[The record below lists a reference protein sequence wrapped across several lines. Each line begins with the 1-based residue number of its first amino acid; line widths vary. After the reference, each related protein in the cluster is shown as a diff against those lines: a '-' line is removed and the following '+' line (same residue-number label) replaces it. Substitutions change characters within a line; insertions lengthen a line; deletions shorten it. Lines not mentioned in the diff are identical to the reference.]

1 MNKFFRLLL
10 TLIIV
15 SGLFYIMAI
24 ISYAAPLDYMVED
37 IYVEDAFFMDEFKPD
52 VYYYEV
58 YLASYSLNLIIEP
71 RLTNERFE
79 FIIEGDD
86 TINAEGDSGN
96 LVSVTV
102 SDPLGEF
109 DTVTYELYIYVGLNA
124 IDNVKWTGLTYLDV
138 DNGIFAP
145 QFSRY
150 RITYYAI
157 LENNIDSFDAA
168 SVTWQ
173 TINPDAV
180 VEVTCRDELNPDGTL
195 PEGTRTEYS
204 LKVTEATGATK
215 TYYLNLYR
223 KAHITSPIKDT
234 AVISTIRIN
243 GGAVPV
249 TGISRHRYYYELS
262 VPKSIK
268 NLDIQA
274 YPSDKSDMVQVFGP
288 TAMAEDAPVLIN
300 LLVTSPSEDTFSI
313 YTLRLEYDSFFYSE
327 RYTSFQLLMYLILA
341 GILGL
346 LAGFFMKDFILRII
360 RRVKN
365 KKDTT
370 DEDNC
375 NEANDVNEEIDHT
388 EERDENG
395 IERENI
401 PIT

>member
-1 MNKFFRLLL
+1 MNKFFRVLL
-10 TLIIV
+10 TLIIM
-15 SGLFYIMAI
+15 SGLFYNTAI

-58 YLASYSLNLIIEP
+58 YLASYSLNLTIEP

-86 TINAEGDSGN
+86 TINAEEDSGN

-168 SVTWQ
+168 SITWQ

-195 PEGTRTEYS
+195 PEGKRTEYS

-249 TGISRHRYYYELS
+249 TGISQHRYYYEIS

-313 YTLRLEYDSFFYSE
+313 YTLRLEYDSFIHTE

-346 LAGFFMKDFILRII
+346 LAGFFMKDFILRILRWI
-360 RRVKN
+360 KN

-375 NEANDVNEEIDHT
+375 NEANDVNEEIEHT

-395 IERENI
+395 IESENI